1 MADFETLV
9 DQIYEAAADPDL
21 WSQALHSLGG
31 AVDAAGGALF
41 IRRNDA
47 WRGWCCSVELKPRF
61 EAFVT
66 SEAIAQTKA
75 TARLVGAKRAGFIA
89 EQEVFTSEEYL
100 ADPMMTEWGTPAGL
114 HHAAATAIHVPTG
127 DLVVVQVNRRK
138 GQPRFGR
145 DDIARL
151 DAIRPHLARA
161 GLLAARWRLQRL
173 RAAAEAL
180 AMIGLPAAI
189 LDARGKVL
197 AANALIE
204 AMMSHLMWLPKDRI
218 ALIDPGANALLE
230 RAVADISSPDVT
242 SVRSFPA
249 MGATMSDPVV
259 VHLVPTT
266 GRASDLFGGG
276 FGLLVITAVVAP
288 DAPDAALLR
297 GLFDLTP
304 AEARVAS
311 GIAEG
316 LSVNQIASRN
326 KVASE
331 TVRAQIK
338 AVFAK
343 TGVNR
348 QSQVAALL
356 AAVPRIPI
364 RNQSSF

>member
-1 MADFETLV
+1 MNFEPLL
-9 DQIYEAAADPDL
+9 DRIYEAAIDPEVWPSVLHDL
-21 WSQALHSLGG
+21 SSTVEGAG
-31 AVDAAGGALF
+31 AVLLT
-41 IRRNDA
+41 RRSDA
-47 WRGWCCSVELKPRF
+47 WLGWRCSAELEPGLD
-61 EAFVT
+61 AYLN
-66 SEAIAQTKA
+66 SEAALQSQTF
-75 TARLVGAKRAGFIA
+75 ARLVGANGAGFITDQELFADA
-89 EQEVFTSEEYL
+89 EFL
-100 ADPMMTEWGTPAGL
+100 ADPMMTEWATPNRL
-114 HHAAATAIHVPTG
+114 HHGAATAIHVPTG
-127 DLVVVQVNRRK
+127 DLVVVQVQRRT
-138 GQPRFGR
+138 GR
-145 DDIARL
+145 PPLDWESIRRL
-151 DAIRPHLARA
+151 DAFRPHLARA
-161 GLLAARWRLQRL
+161 GLLATRWRLEQL

-180 AMIGLPAAI
+180 ALIGLPAAV
-189 LDARGKVL
+189 LDANGKVL

-204 AMMSHLMWLPKDRI
+204 EMSSHVVWLPEDRL
-218 ALIDPGANALLE
+218 ALTDTTATALL
-230 RAVADISSPDVT
+230 RQAVARIREPAAT

-249 MGATMSDPVV
+249 MGATMSEPVV

-288 DAPDAALLR
+288 DAPDAALIR

-311 GIAEG
+311 GITEG

-326 KVASE
+326 NVASE

-343 TGVNR
+343 LGVNR

-364 RNQSSF
+364 T